1 MFIEDIQKWS
11 YFNDYHLKEESF
23 GYTVFTSN
31 NSIIGSLI
39 NQGLCFKFVS
49 SNPTTNS
56 SYSNTGYY
64 TEDPSTLVSTSFSVT
79 TPNIVPATNKDLE
92 TLNLNW
98 FPIVAKS
105 YKLSTH
111 INDFLLIPT
120 PAMFIDIPNVK
131 GDCISLEEI
140 MSFNRE
146 HGLLRY
152 ETFQRKPT
160 FIEHQHLSDPCG
172 IIIDSSIVPIK
183 EFGDSNI
190 WMLVLLMG
198 FDKVKFPTLTSKLMS
213 GEYNTFSV
221 GFKYDSYIC
230 SICGKKFTQM
240 NPYPCSHTQ
249 VQMVTYATPN
259 NELAFKY
266 CLNPVGFECS
276 VVKNPAFSIAQ
287 NEKVLG
293 F

>member
-1 MFIEDIQKWS
+1 MFIEDIKKWS
-11 YFNDYHLKEESF
+11 YINDYHLKEESF
-23 GYTVFTSN
+23 GYVVFTSN
-31 NSIIGSLI
+31 NSIVGSLI
-39 NQGLCFKFVS
+39 NQGSSFQFIS
-49 SNPTTNS
+49 SNPIQNT
-56 SYSNTGYY
+56 SYSA
-64 TEDPSTLVSTSFSVT
+64 DDSTHTFTSTSFSIT
-79 TPNIVPATNKDLE
+79 KKDITPATNKDLE

-98 FPIVAKS
+98 FPIVAKH
-105 YKLSTH
+105 YKLST
-111 INDFLLIPT
+111 NVSDFLFIPT
-120 PAMFIDIPNVK
+120 PAMFIEIPNVK

-140 MSFNRE
+140 MSFSKE

-160 FIEHQHLSDPCG
+160 FIEHQHLADPCG

-198 FDKVKFPTLTSKLMS
+198 FDKIKFPLLTSKLMS

-230 SICGKKFTQM
+230 SVCGQKFTKA

-249 VQMVTYATPN
+249 VQMATYATAN
-259 NELAFKY
+259 NVLAFKY

-287 NEKVLG
+287 NEKVLD